1 MTVEELIEKLSK
13 FPKDAIC
20 LIPFDD
26 DGITT
31 KLVKVT
37 YIKKNNAVC
46 FDSAYSDS

>member
-1 MTVEELIEKLSK
+1 MTVEELIERLSK

-31 KLVKVT
+31 KIVRVT
-37 YIKKNNAVC
+37 YINNNTVV
-46 FDSAYSDS
+46 FDSAYSDN